1 MAEVTQDDALNTIQ
15 TAVAGFDKEESRAA
29 LVIFG
34 EGGLELHTLNTDEE
48 AIFQLI
54 MACLS
59 SITVEGARNHI
70 AMAALGHKG
79 ANDETH

>member
-1 MAEVTQDDALNTIQ
+1 MKQEVTQDDALNTIQ

-34 EGGLELHTLNTDEE
+34 EEGLELYTLNTNEE
-48 AIFQLI
+48 SMFQLT

-59 SITVEGARNHI
+59 HITVEGARNHI

-79 ANDETH
+79 EV

>member
-1 MAEVTQDDALNTIQ
+1 MAEVTQDDALNAIQ

-34 EGGLELHTLNTDEE
+34 EEGLELHTLNTNEE
-48 AIFQLI
+48 AMFQLT

-59 SITVEGARNHI
+59 HITVEGARNHI
-70 AMAALGHKG
+70 AMAALDGG
-79 ANDETH
+79 ANDERH

>member
-1 MAEVTQDDALNTIQ
+1 MKQEVTQDDALNTIQ

-34 EGGLELHTLNTDEE
+34 EEGLEIHTLNTNEE
-48 AIFQLI
+48 AMFQLC

-59 SITVEGARNHI
+59 NITVEGARNHI
-70 AMAALGHKG
+70 AMAALGHNG
-79 ANDETH
+79 EGDDR

>member
-15 TAVAGFDKEESRAA
+15 TAVAGFDKEESRAV

-34 EGGLELHTLNTDEE
+34 EEDLEFHTLNTNEE
-48 AIFQLI
+48 AMFQLT

-59 SITVEGARNHI
+59 NITVEGARNHI
-70 AMAALGHKG
+70 AMTALGRGDNNEAH
-79 ANDETH
+79 

>member
-34 EGGLELHTLNTDEE
+34 EEGLDIHTLNINEK
-48 AIFQLI
+48 AMFQLT

-59 SITVEGARNHI
+59 NITVEGARNHI
-70 AMAALGHKG
+70 AMAALGQG
-79 ANDETH
+79 ANDERH